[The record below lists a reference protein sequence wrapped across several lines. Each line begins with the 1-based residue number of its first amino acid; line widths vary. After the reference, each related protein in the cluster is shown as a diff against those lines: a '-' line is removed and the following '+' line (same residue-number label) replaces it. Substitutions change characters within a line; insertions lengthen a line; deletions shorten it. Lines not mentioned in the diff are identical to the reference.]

1 MIYILK
7 IIQPTQQDIGTIIG
21 DFIRVPVKVALV
33 NNPKTPRGKAIS
45 LIASL
50 HKRDL
55 QQLMRNKNVPSAVRK
70 MAMQRFKEKYRGA

>member
-1 MIYILK
+1 MAV
-7 IIQPTQQDIGTIIG
+7 D
-21 DFIRVPVKVALV
+21 DVIREIANNSEFMRKYSVKVALV